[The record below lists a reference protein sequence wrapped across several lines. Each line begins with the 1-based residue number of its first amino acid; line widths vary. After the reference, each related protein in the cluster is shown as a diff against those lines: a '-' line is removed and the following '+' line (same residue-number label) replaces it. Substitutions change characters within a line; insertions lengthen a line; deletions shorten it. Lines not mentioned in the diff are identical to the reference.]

1 LTAFD
6 KSVHLYD
13 AFYRAAG
20 KDYERE
26 AGEVLRRV
34 EALGVEATTL
44 LDVACGTGGH
54 LEHFAAGL
62 HCVGVDVDPA
72 MVAAARR
79 RCPDVPVEVADMVD
93 FDLTERFDVVT
104 CLFSSIGYAGTSER
118 LVSAVASMA
127 RHVAPGGVL
136 MVEPWLQP
144 EVWRPGHLSALF
156 VDEPDLKAA
165 RIAIAEQEGA
175 VAVLDFHYLVGD
187 RSGVVE
193 FTEHHELTLFDWED
207 YRQAFIAAGLSV
219 DIDEAGLTGRGLLV
233 GRWPA
238 APGRTSS

>member
-1 LTAFD
+1 LSAFD

-34 EALGVEATTL
+34 ETLGVEATTL

-54 LEHFAAGL
+54 LEHFGTRRR
-62 HCVGVDVDPA
+62 CVGVDVDPA

-79 RCPDVPVEVADMVD
+79 RCPGVRVEVADMVD
-93 FDLTERFDVVT
+93 FDLAERFDVVT
-104 CLFSSIGYAGTSER
+104 CLFSSIGYVGTTER
-118 LVSAVASMA
+118 LGSAVASMA
-127 RHVAPGGVL
+127 RHLAPGGVL
-136 MVEPWLQP
+136 LVEPWFQP
-144 EVWRPGHLSALF
+144 KAWQPGYLSALF

-165 RIAIAEQEGA
+165 RIAIAEQAGA

-187 RSGVVE
+187 RSGIVD
-193 FTEHHELTLFDWED
+193 FTERHELTLFDWAD
-207 YRQAFIAAGLSV
+207 YRRAFTAAGLSV

-233 GRWPA
+233 GRWRA
-238 APGRTSS
+238 AAGGTSR